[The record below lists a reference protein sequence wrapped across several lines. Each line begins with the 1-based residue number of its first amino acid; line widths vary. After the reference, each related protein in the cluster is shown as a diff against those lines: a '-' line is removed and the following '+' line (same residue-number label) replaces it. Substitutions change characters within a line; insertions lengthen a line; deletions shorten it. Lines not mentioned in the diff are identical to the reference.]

1 MSVEIKVKK
10 QEYND
15 DSIISLGL
23 IEGIKKRPSTFIE
36 DLGPKGIMKLAF
48 ETVQNANDEVSNGN
62 SNKILVI
69 INSTIPE
76 ITVQDWGRGIP
87 LGKLETILE
96 EIYSGGKYNEDAYAV
111 HNGANG
117 MGLMITNVLSEYFK
131 LEIYRDNKKAD
142 VLYKGGY
149 KQHIKI
155 EDHKNTFTGTKV
167 TFKPNLD
174 VFFGPNSGYVDTGK
188 YLNKN
193 EFIDTF
199 DILSFLNPG
208 VTVEL
213 IYDGERHTFY
223 FKGTPED
230 YLFNLAKRNKIKT
243 LWDSACVFDAYDPI
257 KNMKCSVA
265 LTFGRDINSERN
277 WSYVNR
283 FPTPDNGKHVD
294 GVRAGVSRVV
304 TQFIKDGDYVP
315 KSSKFTVSG
324 SDITDNIVDIV
335 MAEMPN
341 PLFDGQ
347 TKNKLTSEDFF
358 NFAATQTYKYF
369 SAWGNTHRDE
379 MDKLCKLAVLKA
391 KASFAAKEAR
401 QQALNP
407 TSVKNI
413 VTSKLNFKNF
423 TDCSGNNPEEN
434 ELYICEGLSASSSLV
449 LSRDSKTQAYLA
461 LRGKPL
467 NVTGKKNPKLT
478 EELQVL
484 ASVLGIVGIGDAAD
498 YRKLRYH
505 NIIIMSD
512 SDPDGSHIA
521 SLLLGFFLVYYPKL
535 ISDGHIF
542 IATPPFYQLV
552 YNKKHHLNILNDSY
566 FHIYK
571 KEIAMRTMELI
582 DINDKV
588 IDKRVFSVFL
598 DKLIGYNE
606 FLEAYG
612 KELNLDYD
620 LLELVIRSFDDLIKE
635 KYKQFEHFGYKVQC
649 KTKNKSYRMYYFD
662 KEYNHY
668 NIKIDN
674 VFYSDIYVPVYK
686 KICEIKLGNVRLRNI
701 KTKEIYGG
709 TLYNMSNCI
718 DSLLVGKRTILK
730 RFKGIGELDSDLLRE
745 TAMDPKTRK
754 IIRVTMNNIG
764 DAKKWAGILLG
775 DDDPATKKNLFSA

>member
-1 MSVEIKVKK
+1 MIASGLKSAGKIKSLPVSV
-10 QEYND
+10 
-15 DSIISLGL
+15 
-23 IEGIKKRPSTFIE
+23 
-36 DLGPKGIMKLAF
+36 
-48 ETVQNANDEVSNGN
+48 
-62 SNKILVI
+62 IL
-69 INSTIPE
+69 
-76 ITVQDWGRGIP
+76 
-87 LGKLETILE
+87 L
-96 EIYSGGKYNEDAYAV
+96 
-111 HNGANG
+111 
-117 MGLMITNVLSEYFK
+117 
-131 LEIYRDNKKAD
+131 
-142 VLYKGGY
+142 
-149 KQHIKI
+149 
-155 EDHKNTFTGTKV
+155 
-167 TFKPNLD
+167 
-174 VFFGPNSGYVDTGK
+174 
-188 YLNKN
+188 
-193 EFIDTF
+193 
-199 DILSFLNPG
+199 ILS
-208 VTVEL
+208 T
-213 IYDGERHTFY
+213 
-223 FKGTPED
+223 
-230 YLFNLAKRNKIKT
+230 A
-243 LWDSACVFDAYDPI
+243 
-257 KNMKCSVA
+257 SVRMA
-265 LTFGRDINSERN
+265 
-277 WSYVNR
+277 SYSDTR
-283 FPTPDNGKHVD
+283 TDKYKPPFQ
-294 GVRAGVSRVV
+294 S
-304 TQFIKDGDYVP
+304 
-315 KSSKFTVSG
+315 KSFSG
-324 SDITDNIVDIV
+324 SILNV
-335 MAEMPN
+335 
-341 PLFDGQ
+341 F
-347 TKNKLTSEDFF
+347 
-358 NFAATQTYKYF
+358 
-369 SAWGNTHRDE
+369 
-379 MDKLCKLAVLKA
+379 VL
-391 KASFAAKEAR
+391 
-401 QQALNP
+401 
-407 TSVKNI
+407 
-413 VTSKLNFKNF
+413 
-423 TDCSGNNPEEN
+423 PEEN

-484 ASVLGIVGIGDAAD
+484 VSILGIVGIGDAAD
-498 YRKLRYH
+498 YRRLRYH
-505 NIIIMSD
+505 KIIIMSD

-535 ISDGHIF
+535 ITDGHIF

-588 IDKRVFSVFL
+588 IDKRVFSIFL

-775 DDDPATKKNLFSA
+775 DDDPAAKKNLFSA